1 MLPLDCNVL
10 RKRSFSWA
18 LACTRACFC
27 LLVWGG
33 ILALGE
39 IRIEKLESLVKWDS
53 DKDSD
58 LQYVR
63 GKETFLLG
71 TIPLDDVYFGVE
83 GSDVLLMAQ
92 VADVT
97 DQGAPLTG

>member
-1 MLPLDCNVL
+1 M
-10 RKRSFSWA
+10 
-18 LACTRACFC
+18 
-27 LLVWGG
+27 
-33 ILALGE
+33 ALGE
-39 IRIEKLESLVKWDS
+39 IRIEKLESLVKRDS

-71 TIPLDDVYFGVE
+71 TIPLDDVHFGVNLK

-97 DQGAPLTG
+97 DQSAPLTG